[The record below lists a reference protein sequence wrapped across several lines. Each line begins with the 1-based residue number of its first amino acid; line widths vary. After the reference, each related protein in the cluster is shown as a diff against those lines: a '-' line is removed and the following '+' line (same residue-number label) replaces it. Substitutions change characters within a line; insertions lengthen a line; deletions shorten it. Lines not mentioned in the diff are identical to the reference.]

1 MSSQRQIQDLVD
13 AVAERP
19 FQIGGGYPKVHQ
31 NRLGPRAARALQRRV
46 AKGYRLPDKP
56 RPSTVGV
63 RPGSARELRRVRV
76 SDHVPWKK
84 EVSFMRLRPFGG
96 LVPLAD
102 ATTLAVVM
110 MAVAAL
116 IRVIGAKWAVSTAAN
131 MYMLL
136 CFCGYV
142 VLYLGGITAAR
153 QAIKRAAGYRWSRDA
168 VEYVPWVEGSA
179 GYSAGPDLAIMA
191 VAEAICADMESD
203 ADTMNDWR
211 PALDVGHELHEIAWT
226 VAGLLQLRQP
236 DAEETPQE
244 QAERTQLLD
253 ECRTAVFSRVVALYD
268 YRLAV
273 EATRLDAEELQ
284 ARRRATTSTTA
295 DVATAA
301 AGAFLNRQAAARIAY
316 LTEDLDI
323 TRVVSTH
330 LVSTELST
338 TLAKWGQE
346 HSTRQ
351 LSGIS

>member
-1 MSSQRQIQDLVD
+1 MSSLRQVLDLVD

-19 FQIGGGYPKVHQ
+19 FQITGSYPKVHT
-31 NRLGPRAARALQRRV
+31 NRLGPLATRALQRRV
-46 AKGYRLPDKP
+46 AKGYRLPEKP
-56 RPSTVGV
+56 QPSMVGV
-63 RPGSARELRRVRV
+63 RPGSSRQSRRVRI
-76 SDHVPWKK
+76 SDHAPWKK
-84 EVSFMRLRPFGG
+84 DTSFLRLRPFGR

-102 ATTLAVVM
+102 VTTLAMVM
-110 MAVAAL
+110 VAAAAL
-116 IRVIGAKWAVSTAAN
+116 IRVIGAHWAVSTAAN
-131 MYMLL
+131 TYMLS
-136 CFCGYV
+136 CFCGYA
-142 VLYLGGITAAR
+142 VLYFGGITAAR
-153 QAIKRAAGYRWSRDA
+153 QTIKRAAGYRWNRDA

-179 GYSAGPDLAIMA
+179 GYSAGPDLAIIA

-211 PALDVGHELHEIAWT
+211 PALDVGHELHEIAWS

-244 QAERTQLLD
+244 QAERTKLLD
-253 ECRTAVFSRVVALYD
+253 ECRTAVLSRVVALYD

-284 ARRRATTSTTA
+284 ARRRAKTSTTA

-338 TLAKWGQE
+338 TLAKWGE
-346 HSTRQ
+346 ERSTR
-351 LSGIS
+351 SKCR